1 MRFRMFVLAA
11 ALAVLG
17 LGLVAAAPSTAS
29 AQSALTARSA
39 MTAHTWESCTG
50 NVCLTVDN
58 SYQGSNF
65 VYDFRVWVAP
75 AWGVHTYRI
84 LWNGNEWLRIP
95 YGEGE
100 ETFSGPWTI
109 PANTCIQGGVMGV
122 PNARS
127 GCWIAP

>member
-1 MRFRMFVLAA
+1 MRSRVFVLAA
-11 ALAVLG
+11 VLAIVG
-17 LGLVAAAPSTAS
+17 LGLIAGSPSTVR
-29 AQSALTARSA
+29 AQSA
-39 MTAHTWESCTG
+39 MTAQNAITAHTYYRCTG

-65 VYDFRVWVAP
+65 VYDIRVWVACS
-75 AWGVHTYRI
+75 WGVHTYRV
-84 LWNGNEWLRIP
+84 LWNGVQWLRLG
-95 YGEGE
+95 YGQCQ

-127 GCWIAP
+127 DCWNAP